1 MSIAIRPATGGDVAA
16 IDALL
21 RRAFPAEDEARLVQR
36 LCIDGDMVLTLVADD
51 EESGALAGM
60 ICGFVAG
67 SAYLYYVQNGGAPWW
82 GIDGLRFGM
91 IGMPISLVTM
101 VAVSRMD
108 VAIAG
113 KPIAAVALAPLAVEA
128 AWRKQGV
135 GEALVQA
142 GIAQLADA
150 GGVLA
155 FVLGDPAYYGRFG
168 FAAEWARGFAS
179 PYAGDYL
186 MALPLQGG
194 AMPCGVRGAATHA
207 PAFAALGQDV

>member
-60 ICGFVAG
+60 IAF
-67 SAYLYYVQNGGAPWW
+67 
-82 GIDGLRFGM
+82 
-91 IGMPISLVTM
+91 
-101 VAVSRMD
+101 SRMD

-128 AWRKQGV
+128 AWRKQG
-135 GEALVQA
+135 
-142 GIAQLADA
+142 
-150 GGVLA
+150 
-155 FVLGDPAYYGRFG
+155 Y
-168 FAAEWARGFAS
+168 S
-179 PYAGDYL
+179 PRL
-186 MALPLQGG
+186 PMA
-194 AMPCGVRGAATHA
+194 CSTIR
-207 PAFAALGQDV
+207 

>member
-60 ICGFVAG
+60 IAF
-67 SAYLYYVQNGGAPWW
+67 
-82 GIDGLRFGM
+82 
-91 IGMPISLVTM
+91 
-101 VAVSRMD
+101 SRMD

-207 PAFAALGQDV
+207 PVLAALGQDV

>member
-21 RRAFPAEDEARLVQR
+21 RRAFPAEDEAMLVQR

-51 EESGALAGM
+51 EETGALAGVVV
-60 ICGFVAG
+60 F
-67 SAYLYYVQNGGAPWW
+67 
-82 GIDGLRFGM
+82 
-91 IGMPISLVTM
+91 
-101 VAVSRMD
+101 SRME

-128 AWRKQGV
+128 AWRRQGV

-142 GIAQLADA
+142 GIAQLSEA
-150 GGVLA
+150 GAMLV
-155 FVLGDPAYYGRFG
+155 FVLGEPGYYARFG

-207 PAFAALGQDV
+207 PAFAKLGGE

>member
-1 MSIAIRPATGGDVAA
+1 MSIAIRPATGGYVAA

-60 ICGFVAG
+60 IAF
-67 SAYLYYVQNGGAPWW
+67 
-82 GIDGLRFGM
+82 
-91 IGMPISLVTM
+91 
-101 VAVSRMD
+101 SRMD

>member
-60 ICGFVAG
+60 IAF
-67 SAYLYYVQNGGAPWW
+67 
-82 GIDGLRFGM
+82 
-91 IGMPISLVTM
+91 
-101 VAVSRMD
+101 SRMD